1 MKTFIA
7 VALAAAV
14 SAQPLFPVGFSD
26 PHDHRAGQ
34 IFFPASAAAAAG
46 GPEQLW
52 LAFGATPDV
61 ITVSWLTNGTGA
73 QTVVSYGTV
82 NGTLDKTATGAPGKP
97 YTCGSY
103 TSGAIHQVTL
113 SGLAPKTTYFYSVGA
128 AGAASTVRSFV
139 SSPGVG
145 AFYPYT
151 FAAIGDLGQTA
162 YSADTLA
169 HVSASSTV
177 NSAFLSGDVSYA
189 DGDQPRWDSFQ
200 RMADT
205 LASSMPFMVASG
217 NHEIE
222 GACLYEAYQARFAS
236 MPAGGRA
243 DGPLY
248 YSYEVG
254 PAHVIVLASFFVYS
268 SGSAQYNWLQAD
280 LAKVDRT
287 KTPWLLVIIHA
298 PWYNSNSAH
307 QGDGEL
313 MRQTLEPML
322 HAAKVNMVFAG
333 HVHAYER
340 SFAVNN
346 KAVDPTGAIHITI
359 GDGGNREGLYTKW
372 VSPQPSTSAF
382 RQSEYGH
389 GELTITSATT
399 ATWTWI
405 RNADPEP
412 KQTDSVTI
420 TNIAA

>member
-1 MKTFIA
+1 
-7 VALAAAV
+7 
-14 SAQPLFPVGFSD
+14 
-26 PHDHRAGQ
+26 
-34 IFFPASAAAAAG
+34 
-46 GPEQLW
+46 
-52 LAFGATPDV
+52 
-61 ITVSWLTNGTGA
+61 
-73 QTVVSYGTV
+73 
-82 NGTLDKTATGAPGKP
+82 
-97 YTCGSY
+97 
-103 TSGAIHQVTL
+103 
-113 SGLAPKTTYFYSVGA
+113 
-128 AGAASTVRSFV
+128 
-139 SSPGVG
+139 
-145 AFYPYT
+145 
-151 FAAIGDLGQTA
+151 
-162 YSADTLA
+162 
-169 HVSASSTV
+169 
-177 NSAFLSGDVSYA
+177 
-189 DGDQPRWDSFQ
+189 
-200 RMADT
+200 
-205 LASSMPFMVASG
+205 
-217 NHEIE
+217 
-222 GACLYEAYQARFAS
+222 

-307 QGDGEL
+307 QCVFDAFALLGRPSLAPARPPTRSPSSLPARGDGEL

-333 HVHAYER
+333 EARTQRALAHPPSQLPKRRAAER
-340 SFAVNN
+340 NILPLLFCAQATSTRTSVLSPSTTRRLTRLGPSTSPLATAATARACVSEGN
-346 KAVDPTGAIHITI
+346 
-359 GDGGNREGLYTKW
+359 GDALRVARRISTTLCHLHSALARPPRPPLSTDTKW

-405 RNADPEP
+405 RNADLEP